1 MNANFDFIG
10 VSDKPALLGLT
21 SPEWQEIARAA
32 LTELGY
38 KVHQAAAHS
47 DFVSNFSQV
56 PYEVVVI
63 EENFAADN
71 IQENRSLEFLRGAP
85 MHLRRH
91 CTIILVGDSFTSFDS
106 FEALRQGVHLVVNRS
121 EMLVLIQFI
130 QKATAENE
138 LFLHPFGE
146 AQRRLAGAP
155 VAA

>member
-38 KVHQAAAHS
+38 KVHQAAAHT
-47 DFVSNFSQV
+47 DFISNFSQV
-56 PYEVVVI
+56 AYEVAII

-71 IQENRSLEFLRGAP
+71 VQENRSLEFLRDAQ

-130 QKATAENE
+130 QKAAAENE
-138 LFLHPFGE
+138 LFFHPYGE
-146 AQRRLAGAP
+146 AQRRLAG
-155 VAA
+155 VAVA

>member
-38 KVHQAAAHS
+38 KVHQAAAHT
-47 DFVSNFSQV
+47 DFISNFSQV
-56 PYEVVVI
+56 PYEVVVL

-71 IQENRSLEFLRGAP
+71 IQENRSLEFLRNAQ
-85 MHLRRH
+85 MHVRRH

-138 LFLHPFGE
+138 FFLQPYAE
-146 AQRRLAGAP
+146 AQRRLAG
-155 VAA
+155 VAANR